1 VRAHRG
7 LRSRQVGSVYC
18 LDSIHEHTHAA
29 IVYDLFHVAKKI
41 NDAVDTV
48 RKQEFNKA
56 DATTRKKFKKK
67 RFLILKRGKRLDGE
81 SRETLTTLMTENER
95 LYQAYLLKEQA
106 LDIFDEKDEVT
117 ALQRLIRWFANV
129 KEANLAPF
137 DTVVKTITAYL
148 DGIVNY
154 FKHRLT
160 NAASEAFN
168 TKPRSPSS
176 NGERMASTIST
187 ISS

>member
-1 VRAHRG
+1 MWDPYIA
-7 LRSRQVGSVYC
+7 
-18 LDSIHEHTHAA
+18 SIHEHTHAA
-29 IVYDLFHVAKKI
+29 IVYDLFHVANRI
-41 NDAVDTV
+41 NDALDTV

-81 SRETLTTLMTENER
+81 SREKLTTLMTENER

-117 ALQRLIRWFANV
+117 ALQRLIRWFENV

-137 DTVVKTITAYL
+137 DTVVKTITSYL

-168 TKPRSPSS
+168 TKINIIKRRAYGFHDLDYFKLKILQACGRLS
-176 NGERMASTIST
+176 
-187 ISS
+187 